1 MNTVYIAL
9 GANLGDPVETLA
21 EVVQQFKAM
30 PEFERVACSS
40 FYRSAPMGP
49 QDQPDYVNAVLRAH
63 TPLAPLALLDLLQSL
78 EDEFGRVRS
87 RRWGARTLDLDL
99 LLFAD
104 LSLQHPRLTVP
115 HPGLAERDFVVVPL
129 HELAPTLRLP
139 DGRQVAALFDTM
151 SNHDLVKIT

>member
-21 EVVQQFKAM
+21 EVVQQFKTM

-129 HELAPTLRLP
+129 HELAPRLRLP

>member
-21 EVVQQFKAM
+21 EVVQQFKTM